1 MAQVETTLT
10 TDELRE
16 RVDRL
21 PRLPLGHLPTPLE
34 YLPRF
39 TQAIGGPPV
48 YIKRDDCTGLAF
60 GGNKTRHNEFLIAD
74 ALEKGAE
81 LVVWGAGVQ
90 SNNCRQTAAAC
101 ARPAWIFTWSS
112 AAASRPMGRTWSR
125 GTCCWTTWSGHTS
138 RSSTGRW
145 GRRSMREL
153 PRWPTSTARRGA
165 MFTSGTVTRSRAWR
179 LSVTCCAWSR
189 SSNRPART
197 ANWRLVRRLDTPGRL
212 RLFGRFHRSRH
223 GAGSRGT
230 GCPVP
235 GPPRGSHRLALGHS
249 GRHGQDRD
257 RGRRA
262 NRGRRVVRW

>member
-81 LVVWGAGVQ
+81 LVVWGL
-90 SNNCRQTAAAC
+90 SLIHISEPT
-101 ARPAWIFTWSS
+101 
-112 AAASRPMGRTWSR
+112 
-125 GTCCWTTWSGHTS
+125 
-138 RSSTGRW
+138 
-145 GRRSMREL
+145 RR
-153 PRWPTSTARRGA
+153 
-165 MFTSGTVTRSRAWR
+165 
-179 LSVTCCAWSR
+179 
-189 SSNRPART
+189 
-197 ANWRLVRRLDTPGRL
+197 
-212 RLFGRFHRSRH
+212 
-223 GAGSRGT
+223 
-230 GCPVP
+230 
-235 GPPRGSHRLALGHS
+235 
-249 GRHGQDRD
+249 
-257 RGRRA
+257 
-262 NRGRRVVRW
+262 